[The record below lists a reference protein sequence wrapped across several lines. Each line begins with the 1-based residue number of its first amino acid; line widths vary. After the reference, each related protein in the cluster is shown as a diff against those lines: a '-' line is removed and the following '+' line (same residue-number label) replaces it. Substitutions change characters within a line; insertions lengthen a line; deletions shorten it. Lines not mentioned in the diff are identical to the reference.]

1 MADELEAQMQ
11 SLVDGLCALDYD
23 SAVTVMTSVLQARP
37 ELAPP
42 VVNFSV
48 PDLTYPPSKALIE
61 RRSEGTIKSFN
72 ETKGFGFIDC
82 RELNETFGNDVFIHH
97 AQMSGGLSVGEHVTF
112 AVMLNKENKPQGYD
126 LQPGKGGGKMGG
138 GKDGMKGGW
147 GDDWGKGGMKGGGM
161 KGGMLSPM
169 GGGGGGGI
177 LGPGS
182 GGGGGGMLGPG
193 AKGMAKGCGGCG
205 KGFGGYGGKGDDKG
219 KGKSKGNFLG
229 ATMTDDAAHIGD
241 YEGTI
246 KSFNEKNGYG
256 FIDCADLKAEYNNDC
271 FLHHNDL
278 ASFGVGDNVSF
289 AVFLNSAGKPQAK
302 NLTESSGSKR
312 PRY

>member
-97 AQMSGGLSVGEHVTF
+97 AQMAGGLSVGEHVTF

-169 GGGGGGGI
+169 GGGGGGG
-177 LGPGS
+177 
-182 GGGGGGMLGPG
+182 GGL
-193 AKGMAKGCGGCG
+193 
-205 KGFGGYGGKGDDKG
+205 
-219 KGKSKGNFLG
+219 
-229 ATMTDDAAHIGD
+229 
-241 YEGTI
+241 
-246 KSFNEKNGYG
+246 
-256 FIDCADLKAEYNNDC
+256 
-271 FLHHNDL
+271 
-278 ASFGVGDNVSF
+278 
-289 AVFLNSAGKPQAK
+289 
-302 NLTESSGSKR
+302 
-312 PRY
+312 